1 MTNMWQEILQ
11 QPEVLEGCLKKNRAV
26 IDDIVRDCEKKN
38 IRFAVI
44 AARGTSDHAAVYG
57 KYALEI
63 LTGLPVALAAPSVMT
78 MYGRDMAFGGS
89 LVIGVSQ
96 SGEASDVIEVIN
108 TARRHGAVTAAV
120 TNFPDSPL
128 AEAAEFNLDCAAG
141 LEKSVAAT
149 KTFTTELYLLGNLAA
164 SLAHD
169 EKLTEEYLRV
179 PDMLR
184 ETFRLNENI
193 DKDVERYR
201 FMKECFVL
209 ARGINYAIALEAAL
223 KIQETSYVRAKA
235 YATSDFHH
243 GPMAMVE
250 RDMPVIVY
258 APSGTSSSD
267 IVEMVGRMKEAE
279 GDVLMISD
287 DAGLRALGS
296 RALTVPKAMSDF
308 TSPFCNAAV
317 AQMFACRLSLL
328 KGLNPDS
335 PRMLHK
341 ITVTR

>member
-1 MTNMWQEILQ
+1 MTNMWKEITE
-11 QPEVLEGCLKKNRAV
+11 QPEVLAGCLKSNRAV
-26 IDDIVRDCEKKN
+26 IDGIVRDCAKQD
-38 IRFAVI
+38 ISFAVI

-57 KYALEI
+57 KYVLEI
-63 LTGLPVALAAPSVMT
+63 LTGLPVSLAAPSVMT
-78 MYGRDMAFGGS
+78 MYGRDMRFDRS
-89 LVIGVSQ
+89 LVVGVSQ
-96 SGEASDVIEVIN
+96 SGEASDVIEVIK
-108 TARRHGAVTAAV
+108 TARRHGAVTVVV
-120 TNFPDSPL
+120 TNFPNSPL
-128 AEAAEFNLDCAAG
+128 AQAAQYNLDCNAG
-141 LEKSVAAT
+141 EEKSVAAT

-164 SLAHD
+164 RLAGD
-169 EKLTEEYLRV
+169 GAMEKEYAMV

-184 ETFRLNENI
+184 ETFALNENME
-193 DKDVERYR
+193 DVVERYR

-209 ARGINYAIALEAAL
+209 ARGINYAVALEAAL

-235 YATSDFHH
+235 FATSDFHH

-258 APSGTSSSD
+258 APSGPSLAD
-267 IVEMVGRMKEAE
+267 VREMTGRIKEAE

-287 DAGLRALGS
+287 DAEIRAIGS
-296 RALTVPKAMSDF
+296 RSLSIPKVQSDF

-328 KGLNPDS
+328 KGLNPDR